1 MTKSA
6 SDPKLKFPLMW
17 SMPKALAGWRDAAS
31 KAYSIEQ
38 PGIKYKY
45 MAKLKAYYADL
56 VCSLNYK
63 ILSCFF

>member
-6 SDPKLKFPLMW
+6 SDPKLRFPLTW

-38 PGIKYKY
+38 PEIKYKY
-45 MAKLKAYYADL
+45 MAKLKTYADL